1 MPNLLEGADSIV
13 GLGSNPQPTAEG
25 TAEPV
30 VKEPDQFAT
39 SLKETETQMLRS
51 AATPDDP
58 VVQQAAYA
66 AEVERV
72 KQSDSTLFGAAWDTF
87 TAASGLLND
96 WERHYTYKPDP
107 NFDFEASKAEL
118 LDGIPAELHDRFVN
132 VQSLEEGMSLRNQII
147 KEQDTMLRLAE
158 SGWKGT
164 AATMLASL
172 MDVDAPFMALTAGAG
187 FGVKAG
193 MAATKVGRA
202 LGVSAKAAQ
211 KLAGAAYEASTG
223 AATGALVGGAV
234 GFTSA
239 VTHPT
244 GTMVDAVTGTLGGMV
259 FGGTIGGAVGAATKA
274 NSAIRKGIEDYALA
288 YNDPYLRAFF
298 ESSAGRKE
306 FGDAVENW
314 IESGMKVKSEAFNT
328 LVDSPYLRRFQE
340 LLDKSPLSTDAHT
353 LWNSK
358 SPVANL
364 MAFAMFESAPGLWR
378 NSKSAALLR
387 SDYFAEAADSLIAP
401 YHPAYQAYAKS
412 RGVSKVK
419 AYWASSELKDEFNW
433 EVAKEMNRRELGK
446 PENPHLDPAV
456 KQYCDA
462 ADKGTD
468 LIRRRAQETGVEG
481 FEAIQRRSGYMPRN
495 LGSAKIINAI
505 AKAAHGERTVR
516 ELLMKAMQKAVPD
529 LTERQASVMAK
540 AFITRARGKAMDMDM
555 QTLNLTTGDSRA
567 FIKETLEN
575 HGVDAKDID
584 GILSVLGHDIEERGV
599 VSHAKRRMPLD
610 LDVSHE
616 NISMRDL
623 LDYDVA
629 KVFGHYAQTMA
640 GRSAAAAKGIGSK
653 AKMEE
658 IIQTI
663 LREDPDIGKSALGI
677 NPSAGKD
684 YLRALMAPFF
694 GGADE
699 THVLPI
705 VRRMTQLTTLGTMS
719 MLGLP
724 QLAETGAQIATVGLW
739 NWLRTMPEVWK
750 MFRGKPSERKALAD
764 DLQGLTGHLGREWA
778 LHRADLNLEFGRY
791 DLNESMALAA
801 QLDEA
806 LAKGLQLQSHLSL
819 FNKVKELQTET
830 LLITYTD
837 KLMRKLR
844 DNQFTQE
851 DINRLLDI
859 GFEPKY
865 LQRLKEHYIDTG
877 TVKFNDKGTCD
888 QANFSKW
895 SGEDMA
901 IFNMGMRRLVNQVIQ
916 QGEAGEGWLWARSNV
931 GKLLTQFKSFP
942 MLAVQKQVVRNL
954 ALNDSVTYNTA
965 MYGLMTAALAFSVRE
980 VINGRTD
987 KLDAE
992 KIAKGAFGMSNLTG
1006 WLPMFTDPVASMLGF
1021 DGLMFDDYSKYGS
1034 ADVLNVPAI
1043 NVLQRMARIPGATLN
1058 LVTPGLE
1065 FTREDAMSMGVL
1077 PIFGNLWVSR
1087 RAAYALAGNDNDKD

>member
-1 MPNLLEGADSIV
+1 MNDLLEMADSML
-13 GLGSNPQPTAEG
+13 GLGSNPQAAEEVP
-25 TAEPV
+25 AEPV
-30 VKEPDQFAT
+30 AEEPDQFEA
-39 SLKETETQMLRS
+39 SIKETETQMLRS

-58 VVQQAAYA
+58 VVQQTAYA

-72 KQSDSTLFGAAWDTF
+72 KQADSTLFGAAWDTF

-96 WERHYTYKPDP
+96 WERNYTYKPDP
-107 NFDFEASKAEL
+107 NFDFNAHKADLME
-118 LDGIPAELHDRFVN
+118 GIPAELHDKFVN
-132 VQSLEEGMSLRNQII
+132 IQSLEEGMSLRKQIL

-164 AATMLASL
+164 AATILASL

-187 FGVKAG
+187 LGVKAG
-193 MAATKVGRA
+193 VTTAKVSRA
-202 LGVSAKAAQ
+202 LGVGAKTAQ

-234 GFTSA
+234 GITSA
-239 VTHPT
+239 MTHPT
-244 GTMVDAVTGTLGGMV
+244 GTMADAVTGTLGGMV
-259 FGGTIGGAVGAATKA
+259 FGGVIGGALGAATKA
-274 NSAIRKGIEDYALA
+274 NNAIRKGIEDYALA
-288 YNDPYLRAFF
+288 YNDPYLRTFF
-298 ESSAGRKE
+298 ESSAGKKE

-314 IESGMKVKSEAFNT
+314 VEAGMKVKSEAFNT

-364 MAFAMFESAPGLWR
+364 MAFSMFESAPGLWR

-387 SDYFAEAADSLIAP
+387 NDYFAEAADSLIAT

-419 AYWASSELKDEFNW
+419 AYWAASELKDEFNW
-433 EVAKEMNRRELGK
+433 EVAKEMNRREMGK
-446 PENPHLDPAV
+446 PENPNLDPAV

-481 FEAIQRRSGYMPRN
+481 FEAIQQRSGYMPRN
-495 LGSAKIINAI
+495 LGSAKVINAI
-505 AKAAHGERTVR
+505 SKAAHGERTVR

-529 LTERQASVMAK
+529 LTDRQASIMAK

-575 HGVDAKDID
+575 HGVAAEDID
-584 GILSVLGHDIEERGV
+584 GILSVLGHDIEERGI

-653 AKMEE
+653 AKLEE

-663 LREDPDIGKSALGI
+663 LREDPDIGKSALGL

-719 MLGLP
+719 MLGIP
-724 QLAETGAQIATVGLW
+724 QLAETGAQIAAVGLW
-739 NWLRTMPEVWK
+739 NWLKTMPEVWK
-750 MFRGKPSERKALAD
+750 MFRGKSSERQALAD

-778 LHRADLNLEFGRY
+778 LLRHDLNLEFGRY

-806 LAKGLQLQSHLSL
+806 LAKGLQLQSHISL

-844 DNQFTQE
+844 DNEFTQE
-851 DINRLLDI
+851 DINRLLDM

-865 LQRLKEHYIDTG
+865 LKRIKERYIDTG
-877 TVKFNDKGTCD
+877 VVDFNSKGTCD
-888 QANFSKW
+888 KVNFAHWKA
-895 SGEDMA
+895 EDMA

-916 QGEAGEGWLWARSNV
+916 QGAAGEGWLWAKSNF

-954 ALNDSVTYNTA
+954 ALNDAVTYNTA

-1034 ADVLNVPAI
+1034 ADVLNMPAI
-1043 NVLQRMARIPGATLN
+1043 SVLQRMARVPGATLN

-1065 FTREDAMSMGVL
+1065 YTREDAMSLGVV
-1077 PIFGNLWVSR
+1077 PILGNAWFAR
-1087 RAAYALAGNDNDKD
+1087 RMAYAAAED